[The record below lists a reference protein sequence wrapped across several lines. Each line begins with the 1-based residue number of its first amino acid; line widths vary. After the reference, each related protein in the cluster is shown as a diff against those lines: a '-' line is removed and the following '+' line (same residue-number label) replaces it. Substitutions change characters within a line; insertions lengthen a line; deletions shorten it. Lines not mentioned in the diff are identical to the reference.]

1 MQEIM
6 ARLKAAQLNT
16 SDGSMVEPLF
26 LDIWAVDKFFEYNHH
41 KGTIVPQLEA
51 GDEIWLK
58 KETQGYSHVL
68 LYIGNSEVVHVSDVQ
83 KSGLSLGK
91 TIICRDKLEDVAKD
105 KLIGCRKTNGLSPE
119 KRDEIVTRAL
129 KDVGKFFPYLLTTDN
144 CEHQVKYWISGVKDY
159 RWIVSTQAS
168 HYYFKYNED
177 KLSVTG

>member
-91 TIICRDKLEDVAKD
+91 TIICRYGSDLKFYAI
-105 KLIGCRKTNGLSPE
+105 LIS
-119 KRDEIVTRAL
+119 
-129 KDVGKFFPYLLTTDN
+129 
-144 CEHQVKYWISGVKDY
+144 
-159 RWIVSTQAS
+159 
-168 HYYFKYNED
+168 
-177 KLSVTG
+177 